1 MDKAG
6 RLKKFL
12 RSKTITLVI
21 ILLVIVLFFWYVSP
35 KHSYLSVRNITS
47 ILNSMVLYILFAVGV
62 SMPILF
68 GEFDLSPGYVG
79 TAAGALMAKLLT
91 EVGVPWYFVVVLC
104 LLLGIAFGILNAVLI
119 NKFRI
124 QSFIA
129 TLAVGSFL
137 ARGVALIVSGG
148 RPINIDEPVIV
159 WVGTYKIGGIVPVA
173 VVISLAV
180 ILIYGIILAK
190 TLFGRSIYLC
200 GGGRQAARLAGLN
213 PEKLSY
219 ILFANSGMLGA
230 LAGIIFAA
238 RLKTGDLTGTNS
250 YSFPAVTAVIFG
262 GISFGGGSGNM
273 LGCFL
278 GLLIINGF
286 NNGLTIMRVTSYWQD
301 VASGILLILALTLD
315 YYRNRRP
322 IGTDIPR
329 AERRDR
335 RGGAEKVKE
344 TEQAGGRIGTIS

>member
-1 MDKAG
+1 MDNTG
-6 RLKKFL
+6 RVKKFL
-12 RSKTITLVI
+12 RSKTLTLVV
-21 ILLVIVLFFWYVSP
+21 ILLLIVLFFWVVSP
-35 KHSYLSVRNITS
+35 KHSYLSIRNITS

-62 SMPILF
+62 SMPILL

-91 EVGVPWYFVVVLC
+91 EVGVPWYIVIPSC
-104 LLLGIAFGILNAVLI
+104 LLLGLGFGILNALLI

-129 TLAVGSFL
+129 TLAVGSFG
-137 ARGVALIVSGG
+137 AKGVSLIVSGG
-148 RPINIDEPVIV
+148 RPINIEDPVIV
-159 WVGTYKIGGIVPVA
+159 SIGTYKIGGIVPVT
-173 VVISLAV
+173 VVISLVV

-190 TLFGRSIYLC
+190 TKFGRSIYLC
-200 GGGRQAARLAGLN
+200 GGGRKAARLAGLN
-213 PEKLSY
+213 PERLSY

-230 LAGIIFAA
+230 LAGILFAA
-238 RLKTGDLTGTNS
+238 RLKTGDLSGTNA

-301 VASGILLILALTLD
+301 VASGILLLLALALD
-315 YYRNRRP
+315 YFRNNRRGWLESP
-322 IGTDIPR
+322 KVQRRHQRGT
-329 AERRDR
+329 
-335 RGGAEKVKE
+335 AEKVND
-344 TEQAGGRIGTIS
+344 TELLKKL

>member
-1 MDKAG
+1 
-6 RLKKFL
+6 
-12 RSKTITLVI
+12 
-21 ILLVIVLFFWYVSP
+21 
-35 KHSYLSVRNITS
+35 
-47 ILNSMVLYILFAVGV
+47 
-62 SMPILF
+62 
-68 GEFDLSPGYVG
+68 
-79 TAAGALMAKLLT
+79 MAKLLT
-91 EVGVPWYFVVVLC
+91 EVGVPWYFVIIIC

-137 ARGVALIVSGG
+137 AKGRSHRVRRQAYQYRRTGRCLI
-148 RPINIDEPVIV
+148 
-159 WVGTYKIGGIVPVA
+159 GTYKIGGIVPVA
-173 VVISLAV
+173 VVISLLV

-190 TLFGRSIYLC
+190 TKFGRSIYLC

-213 PEKLSY
+213 PERLSY

-250 YSFPAVTAVIFG
+250 YSFPAVTAAIFG
-262 GISFGGGSGNM
+262 GISFGGGTGNM

-315 YYRNRRP
+315 YFRNRRP
-322 IGTDIPR
+322 IGTDTPR
-329 AERRDR
+329 AKRRDQ
-335 RGGAEKVKE
+335 RGGVEKVRE